1 MSLTGLICMIGL
13 GSVST
18 SIAYWLWGRLLRDY
32 PAAQVVPFALLVP
45 FVGSAASSVVFGE
58 TFGPL
63 RLAGMVTVVGGIAVM
78 LLSKRPKNSEDPK
91 PSENPAS
98 GNPASEKQ
106 VLPKIA

>member
-1 MSLTGLICMIGL
+1 
-13 GSVST
+13 
-18 SIAYWLWGRLLRDY
+18 
-32 PAAQVVPFALLVP
+32 VP

-78 LLSKRPKNSEDPK
+78 LLSKRPKNSEYPK
-91 PSENPAS
+91 ASENPAS